1 MPDAVETHRE
11 TSAGRM
17 RSRHVGD
24 PHPEVPE
31 VVVVQ
36 GMAVADYL
44 MPAVAVLGRW
54 TRAHLVELP
63 GFAGS
68 GEPTRRLDVAGYAS
82 AVTEWLA
89 AAKLGPIVLVGHS
102 SGTQVA
108 ARAAACAARSDIPVV
123 ALVLASP
130 TVAPIARPLPRL
142 LLRWQLDGR
151 HEPPGLTEWHL
162 REWRRAG
169 LRGLLH
175 LVRVHLRDRIEDTL
189 PDLALPVLVLRGTE
203 DRLTTTPWARGLAD
217 AVAGRYQELPGAHT
231 LPCAHPAAWSEPIR
245 HLALDAARARRTP
258 PPISPPTTGPPA

>member
-68 GEPTRRLDVAGYAS
+68 GEPIRRLDVPGYAA
-82 AVTEWLA
+82 AVIEWLA
-89 AAKLGPIVLVGHS
+89 AARLGPVVLVGH
-102 SGTQVA
+102 
-108 ARAAACAARSDIPVV
+108 
-123 ALVLASP
+123 
-130 TVAPIARPLPRL
+130 
-142 LLRWQLDGR
+142 
-151 HEPPGLTEWHL
+151 
-162 REWRRAG
+162 
-169 LRGLLH
+169 
-175 LVRVHLRDRIEDTL
+175 
-189 PDLALPVLVLRGTE
+189 
-203 DRLTTTPWARGLAD
+203 
-217 AVAGRYQELPGAHT
+217 
-231 LPCAHPAAWSEPIR
+231 
-245 HLALDAARARRTP
+245 
-258 PPISPPTTGPPA
+258 